1 MSMSSSTSAEHDTP
15 FKKAYQRALKDYA
28 LTGEGEEALMCAYE
42 LGRKAVAEQMNILD
56 LVALHQ
62 NTVWKALLCG
72 TSIERMGAYLRRSEE
87 FLAEVMAP
95 FEMMHRGFDD
105 TIHQLQQT
113 NATLEQRVEERTRA
127 LRESQRDTADL
138 ARLYLILSSIN
149 SAIVRLQDREELFK
163 EACRIAVNQGGYP
176 VAWVSTR
183 NSETVSDTWCHLA
196 GGDPT
201 CRTTPIDS
209 ISEEIGRSIEKVYEE
224 GLPVVRHR
232 DEENQVTFNGNAVAY
247 AAYGLLPLKVEG
259 KISGVLVL
267 FSAEPDAFRPD
278 EMRLLTEMAGDLS
291 FAMEHIKK
299 GEQLNYLAYYDQ
311 LTGLPNR
318 SLLLE
323 QLPLQ
328 LQAAE
333 RAGRIVV
340 LLLVDLVHFSD
351 VSDTYGRHVGDELLK
366 QIARRFGESRNCE
379 IVARLGAEK
388 FALSFTNTNEPDLV
402 AHLLEQEVFS
412 TFAKPFQVGDTEAH
426 IAVKVGISL
435 FPADADDA
443 DTLYKYAEIALKRAH
458 RKDEPYLLYDAA
470 MNERIIHSVTMQAK
484 LRKAIERG
492 SLEVHYQPK
501 VSAANGRLMGLEAL
515 LRYTDPETG
524 IVMPGGFIPLL
535 EETGMIIVIG
545 DWVMRR
551 AAEDLHRW
559 RRLHLNP
566 PRVAVNVSPIQLRQK
581 NFIPSLRQILQD
593 TGGLSDGLDMEI
605 TESAVMTEVKMN
617 IPKLEAV
624 REMGFHIAID
634 DFGTGYSSLSYLSQ
648 LPVNALKI
656 DRSFIVEMTERPN
669 SLAIVTAIITLAH
682 SLGLE
687 VVAEGVELEEQ
698 AKLLRLLRCELIQGN
713 LYSRPLPASEIVH
726 LFSLDRIPES
736 EDRSQRTEDR

>member
-1 MSMSSSTSAEHDTP
+1 MSMSSPTSAEHEIP
-15 FKKAYQRALKDYA
+15 FKTAYQRALKDYA
-28 LTGEGEEALMCAYE
+28 FTGEGEEALMCAYE
-42 LGRKAVAEQMNILD
+42 LGRRAVAEQMNILD

-62 NTVWKALLCG
+62 NTVWKAVLSG
-72 TSIERMGAYLRRSEE
+72 ADIERMGAYLSRSEE

-95 FEMMHRGFDD
+95 FEMIHRGFDD

-113 NATLEQRVEERTRA
+113 NARLEQRVEERTRA

-149 SAIVRLQDREELFK
+149 SAIVRLQNREELFK

-196 GGDPT
+196 GEGPT
-201 CRTTPIDS
+201 CQTTPIDS
-209 ISEEIGRSIEKVYEE
+209 ISEEIGKSIEKVYGEDV
-224 GLPVVRHR
+224 PVVRYR
-232 DEENQVTFNGNAVAY
+232 DEENPVTFNGCAVAY

-259 KISGVLVL
+259 KVIGVFAL
-267 FSAEPDAFRPD
+267 FSTEPDAFKPD

-291 FAMEHIKK
+291 FALEHIQK
-299 GEQLNYLAYYDQ
+299 GEQLNYLAYYDL

-333 RAGRIVV
+333 RAGMIVV

-366 QIARRFGESRNCE
+366 QIAGRFGESRNSE

-388 FALSFTNTNEPDLV
+388 FALSFTNSNEPDLV
-402 AHLLEQEVFS
+402 AHLLEHEVFS
-412 TFAKPFQVGDTEAH
+412 TFAKPFQVGETEIH
-426 IAVKVGISL
+426 IAVKVGIAL
-435 FPADADDA
+435 FPADAGDA
-443 DTLYKYAEIALKRAH
+443 ETLFKSAEIALKRAH

-492 SLEVHYQPK
+492 SLDVHYQPK

-524 IVMPGGFIPLL
+524 MVMPGSFIPLL

-551 AAEDLHRW
+551 AAEDLNQW
-559 RRLHLNP
+559 RRLRLNP
-566 PRVAVNVSPIQLRQK
+566 PQGCRQCVADPAAAEELHRVPAADPAGERRRERRVGHGDHRKRGDDGS
-581 NFIPSLRQILQD
+581 QD
-593 TGGLSDGLDMEI
+593 EYTQAGGCPGDGLSHRHRRLRDRLFL
-605 TESAVMTEVKMN
+605 AQ
-617 IPKLEAV
+617 
-624 REMGFHIAID
+624 
-634 DFGTGYSSLSYLSQ
+634 LSQ
-648 LPVNALKI
+648 SAAGEFPQDRPVLYRRD
-656 DRSFIVEMTERPN
+656 DR
-669 SLAIVTAIITLAH
+669 TA
-682 SLGLE
+682 
-687 VVAEGVELEEQ
+687 
-698 AKLLRLLRCELIQGN
+698 
-713 LYSRPLPASEIVH
+713 
-726 LFSLDRIPES
+726 
-736 EDRSQRTEDR
+736 